1 MCGFTGFLD
10 RKTAL
15 NSDQSRA
22 LLDAMSQQIAHRGPD
37 DDGVWI
43 DANQGLALAHRR
55 LSILDLSA
63 AGHQP
68 MVSKSQRYVLVFNG
82 EIYNHLEIRRDIEH
96 FGAAPVHPLADQ
108 DTVAELPADTQWRG
122 HSDTETLLAAIEAF
136 GVGEALSKSRG
147 MFAFALWD
155 RHDRLLYLARDRM
168 GEKPL
173 YYGWQ
178 GDSFLFGSELKAL
191 EAHPDFRAE
200 IDRDALSELLRLGYI
215 PGPGSIYSQI
225 HKLPP
230 GTYLAI
236 GIHRPEARP
245 VSYWSAADAAL
256 RGQMAPFA
264 GDEAEA
270 ITHLEGLLREA
281 VAGQMV
287 ADVPLGAFLSGGI
300 DSTLVTAMM
309 QAQSGSPI
317 RTFSIGFEE
326 EEYNE
331 APFAKA
337 VAAHLGTQHTEWVV
351 GPEAALAVI
360 PNLPALYDEPFA
372 DVSQIPTLLVSRL
385 ARQSVKVA
393 LTGDGGDELFGG
405 YNRHF
410 WTMRLWNR
418 MRYLPKG
425 LRRQVANLLTLV
437 PPHLWD
443 STFRALGVLLPESLR
458 YRSPGD
464 KLHKVSRILGA
475 SRPEDIYFDLIAQT
489 KDQNR
494 LVPGSQSA
502 RNTLT
507 DSSHWPALREI
518 EHRIMYLD
526 STTYLPDD
534 ILTKLDRAA
543 MGVSL
548 EGRVPFLDHRI
559 VEFAWKL
566 PLSMK
571 IRNGQ
576 GKYALRQV
584 LSRYVPETL
593 TERPKMGF
601 GVPIDRWLRE
611 PLKDWSES
619 LIQSDRLK
627 SEGYFHPKRVQHL
640 WKQHLSGRKNHAA
653 VLWSILMFQSWLE
666 SRR

>member
-15 NSDQSRA
+15 SSDEVRPI
-22 LLDAMSQQIAHRGPD
+22 LDAMNRQILHRGPD

-43 DANQGLALAHRR
+43 DANQGIALAHRR
-55 LSILDLSA
+55 LSILDLST

-68 MVSKSQRYVLVFNG
+68 MVSQNQRYVLAFNG
-82 EIYNHLEIRRDIEH
+82 EIYNHLDLRQEIEN
-96 FGAAPVHPLADQ
+96 FGLAPVHPLADQ
-108 DTVAELPADTQWRG
+108 NPTPDPQPDSRWRG

-136 GVGEALSKSRG
+136 GVGEALTRSRG

-200 IDRDALSELLRLGYI
+200 IDRGALSELLRLGYI
-215 PGPGSIYSQI
+215 PGPGSIYNQI

-230 GTYLAI
+230 GTYIAV

-245 VSYWSAADAAL
+245 VSYWSVADAAL
-256 RGQMAPFA
+256 RGQMAPFM
-264 GDEAEA
+264 GTESEA
-270 ITHLEGLLREA
+270 IQDLDDLLRET
-281 VAGQMV
+281 VASQMV

-300 DSTLVTAMM
+300 DSSLVTALM
-309 QAQSGSPI
+309 QAQSSASI
-317 RTFSIGFEE
+317 QTFSIGFEE

-360 PNLPALYDEPFA
+360 PKLSTLYDEPFA
-372 DVSQIPTLLVSRL
+372 DVSQIPTHLVSQL
-385 ARQSVKVA
+385 AHQNVKVA

-418 MRYLPKG
+418 MRFVPKG
-425 LRRQVANLLTLV
+425 LRRQVANILTLV

-443 STFRALGVLLPESLR
+443 SSFRTLGFLLPEGLR

-475 SRPEDIYFDLIAQT
+475 TRPEDIYFDLIAQT
-489 KDQNR
+489 KGTR
-494 LVPGSQSA
+494 PLGCC
-502 RNTLT
+502 
-507 DSSHWPALREI
+507 
-518 EHRIMYLD
+518 
-526 STTYLPDD
+526 
-534 ILTKLDRAA
+534 
-543 MGVSL
+543 
-548 EGRVPFLDHRI
+548 GRV
-559 VEFAWKL
+559 
-566 PLSMK
+566 
-571 IRNGQ
+571 
-576 GKYALRQV
+576 
-584 LSRYVPETL
+584 
-593 TERPKMGF
+593 GF
-601 GVPIDRWLRE
+601 R
-611 PLKDWSES
+611 
-619 LIQSDRLK
+619 
-627 SEGYFHPKRVQHL
+627 
-640 WKQHLSGRKNHAA
+640 
-653 VLWSILMFQSWLE
+653 
-666 SRR
+666 